1 MLTVRKR
8 SPCVVAGVSAKKKY
22 NEERGREREWRW
34 MRRRRKMGNRESRSR
49 EALCLLECGK
59 HRDTGHRCRI
69 RPWGRRLE

>member
-1 MLTVRKR
+1 M
-8 SPCVVAGVSAKKKY
+8 CVVAGVSAKKRKK

-34 MRRRRKMGNRESRSR
+34 RRRRKMGSRESRSR

-59 HRDTGHRCRI
+59 HRDTGHRCRM